1 MIDCFFE
8 IIAAAGPFFIFS
20 QMGEGKD
27 TGKLLFK
34 SLTSSNSSVQFD
46 EDETGITFSSNAG
59 NATVPGIEIDEIA
72 WGTGT
77 GTGITSSTI
86 IAFPFTQQKS
96 RALKV
101 DKRENYESI
110 IGVGIWSPKTN
121 CDNLQQS
128 ARCRNHM
135 IIGGSKNSTSNGSES
150 CNNVILS
157 GICNTIQGWSLL
169 SGVGPKF
176 GCHDVIVA
184 GRENFIYSSQN
195 SVIIGGCKNSFYDVS
210 NTLNYECNGGYNST
224 IIGSQK
230 IELCRSVHNT
240 AIISS
245 SNLTFS
251 STSGIFNYFDTS
263 SVVSSVN
270 FCDADLFVAF
280 LTPDLSSFLQKTCL
294 NQLISTT
301 DVLVNS
307 DNNSI
312 IASSQLGIIGT
323 VSGIQSAKN
332 NSILSSHQS
341 FLLGSSGNFL
351 LSSMCSQV
359 RNGVFSSAPLKAVN
373 ANNIIMGSYFSVISS
388 EGDTSSCKLQNS
400 AIISGYCN
408 RILQLEAD
416 FRSSVEQSVIIGGD
430 KNTISSSCNSLITN
444 SISATISRDASSIIS
459 TSNKSVICGNNGSG
473 VTGYDKSR
481 NNSILTSVDSIIT
494 CSQNSSIISSIN
506 STASG
511 IKNAI
516 INSSRNSTIIGNR
529 CAPAYVS
536 PPFCHQHS
544 NMISSNYNSNIR
556 FTTANFFGGNN
567 FMMSGS
573 YNNILVNGNSNFNLI
588 ISGASN
594 SICRTSDSVIL
605 AGALNCISTDSSS
618 YGVNV
623 IVGGCCNKILGKP
636 KFSSIIG
643 GKYNLI
649 QGDSTQIGISI
660 VGGCQICNK
669 YAYTTMVPKLCLNPD
684 NSALSNIWMCG
695 FTGSTGT
702 WSSTG
707 ASIRVCNG
715 LVVCIT

>member
-1 MIDCFFE
+1 
-8 IIAAAGPFFIFS
+8 
-20 QMGEGKD
+20 
-27 TGKLLFK
+27 
-34 SLTSSNSSVQFD
+34 
-46 EDETGITFSSNAG
+46 
-59 NATVPGIEIDEIA
+59 
-72 WGTGT
+72 
-77 GTGITSSTI
+77 
-86 IAFPFTQQKS
+86 
-96 RALKV
+96 
-101 DKRENYESI
+101 
-110 IGVGIWSPKTN
+110 
-121 CDNLQQS
+121 
-128 ARCRNHM
+128 
-135 IIGGSKNSTSNGSES
+135 
-150 CNNVILS
+150 
-157 GICNTIQGWSLL
+157 
-169 SGVGPKF
+169 
-176 GCHDVIVA
+176 VIVA

-210 NTLNYECNGGYNST
+210 NTLNYDCNGGYNST

-270 FCDADLFVAF
+270 FCDANLFVAL
-280 LTPDLSSFLQKTCL
+280 LTPDLSSLYQKTCL

-312 IASSQLGIIGT
+312 IASSVISIFGT

-332 NSILSSHQS
+332 NSILSSHFS
-341 FLLGSSGNFL
+341 NIIGSSGNFL
-351 LSSMCSQV
+351 LSSMCSQIK
-359 RNGVFSSAPLKAVN
+359 NGFVSTLFDPGTPFKAVN
-373 ANNIIMGSYFSVISS
+373 TNNILMASDKSYISS
-388 EGDTSSCKLQNS
+388 EGDTLSCKLQNS
-400 AIISGYCN
+400 AIIIGYCN

-459 TSNKSVICGNNGSG
+459 TSSKSVIIGNNGSG

-529 CAPAYVS
+529 CAPAYVFI
-536 PPFCHQHS
+536 PFCHQHS

-556 FTTANFFGGNN
+556 FTTGNFFAGNN

-573 YNNILVNGNSNFNLI
+573 YNNILVNGNSNFNSI
-588 ISGASN
+588 IAGASN

-669 YAYTTMVPKLCLNPD
+669 YAYTTMVPKLCLNPY

>member
-27 TGKLLFK
+27 TGNLLFK
-34 SLTSSNSSVQFD
+34 SLTSSNSSVQFV
-46 EDETGITFSSNAG
+46 EDETGITFSSSGG
-59 NATVPGIEIDEIA
+59 NVTVPGIEIDEIA

-77 GTGITSSTI
+77 GITSSTI
-86 IAFPFTQQKS
+86 IPFFTQQKS

-101 DKRENYESI
+101 DKRENYESV

-135 IIGGSKNSTSNGSES
+135 IIGGSKNITSNSTES

-195 SVIIGGCKNSFYDVS
+195 SVIVGGCKNSFYDVS
-210 NTLNYECNGGYNST
+210 NTSRYDCNGGYNST

-230 IELCRSVHNT
+230 VELCRSAHNT
-240 AIISS
+240 AILSS

-251 STSGIFNYFDTS
+251 ATTGLFSYFDTS
-263 SVVSSVN
+263 SVISSLN
-270 FCDADLFVAF
+270 FCSGDIIISFF
-280 LTPDLSSFLQKTCL
+280 QPDMSSIYQKSCL

-301 DVLVNS
+301 NVNINS
-307 DNNSI
+307 VNNSV
-312 IASSQLGIIGT
+312 IASSRVGIFGS
-323 VSGIQSAKN
+323 VSGTQSAKN
-332 NSILSSHQS
+332 NVILSSHGS
-341 FLLGSSGNFL
+341 YTFGSSGNFS
-351 LSSMCSQV
+351 LSSLCS
-359 RNGVFSSAPLKAVN
+359 VFSNISFVSADKIPVT
-373 ANNIIMGSYFSVISS
+373 NNIIMTSNKSVITA
-388 EGDTSSCKLQNS
+388 EGGNPRCKLQNS

-408 RILQLEAD
+408 EIQQVETE
-416 FRSSVEQSVIIGGD
+416 FRPSVEQSVIIGGCQ
-430 KNTISSSCNSLITN
+430 NRIISSCNSLITN
-444 SISATISRDASSIIS
+444 SISATVSRDASSIIS
-459 TSNKSVICGNNGSG
+459 TSTKSVITGNNGTG
-473 VTGYDKSR
+473 TTGYDKSR
-481 NNSILTSVDSIIT
+481 NNSILTSVDSVII

-529 CAPAYVS
+529 CAPAYVFGA
-536 PPFCHQHS
+536 FCHQHS

-556 FTTANFFGGNN
+556 FAGGSAFFGGNN

-573 YNNILVNGNSNFNLI
+573 YNNIFVNGNSNFNSI
-588 ISGASN
+588 IAGASN

-605 AGALNCISTDSSS
+605 AGSLNSIYTSSSS
-618 YGVNV
+618 YGTNV

-636 KFSSIIG
+636 KFSAIIG
-643 GKYNLI
+643 GQFNLI
-649 QGDSTQIGISI
+649 EGDAGRIGISI

-669 YAYTTMVPKLCLNPD
+669 YAYTTMVPRLSLSPY
-684 NSALSNIWMCG
+684 NSFLSNIWMCG